1 MGDALS
7 EIMRCLADEDEPRR
21 AEIGLLLGLVARP
34 GVDRIDAPNKTRLFA
49 IALFAGAGSRGN
61 QFFTVLTEEHCATHR
76 QVPPGEFRVQ
86 VQVKGEPDAA
96 LLQDWERSRFSEKP
110 PDKTWWER
118 DVGNVSS
125 QEVDRLMETVSYA
138 RDSFLHT

>member
-49 IALFAGAGSRGN
+49 IAVFAGSGRHGN
-61 QFFTVLTEEHCATHR
+61 QFFTVLTAPHCATHR
-76 QVPPGEFRVQ
+76 QVPPGEFRV
-86 VQVKGEPDAA
+86 
-96 LLQDWERSRFSEKP
+96 
-110 PDKTWWER
+110 
-118 DVGNVSS
+118 
-125 QEVDRLMETVSYA
+125 
-138 RDSFLHT
+138 